1 MTDTLLR
8 VVVPYADFLEH
19 REHRR
24 AMAAEMERQDVRRTI
39 DTEAVPVVE
48 IPLPSERA
56 SATPLVNEETV
67 RSEHHAPAQNAERM
81 T

>member
-1 MTDTLLR
+1 MR

-24 AMAAEMERQDVRRTI
+24 AMAAEVTRQDVRRTI
-39 DTEAVPVVE
+39 DTEAVTAA
-48 IPLPSERA
+48 ISLPSDA
-56 SATPLVNEETV
+56 SIATPLVGHDTA
-67 RSEHHAPAQNAERM
+67 RSESQSPAQNAERI